1 MFTKQFLSCCLVLAI
16 LAGSS
21 VGAGAAEVECGSEYC
36 FSAGDFSGEDTLTG
50 ICITGLPEP
59 ETGTVKL
66 GARVLRRGDILTA
79 EQIGQMTFS
88 PVPTEKDL
96 DAVVTYLPVY
106 PDRVGASASM
116 TISIL
121 GKEDKAPVA
130 QDFTL
135 ETYKNLP
142 LEGKLKVS
150 DPENQTMVY
159 TLVRQ
164 PKRGNLQIREDG
176 TFTYTPKKNKVGTDS
191 FVYTAADS
199 AGNVSREAT
208 VTIQILKPTDA
219 PMYTDTAGE
228 SCRFAAEWMKHTGI
242 FVGEQL
248 AGESCFQ
255 PDKAVTRGEFLAML
269 TRALDL
275 PTEEE
280 ALPTAY
286 ADAPDWLKPYL
297 AAALRSGMTA
307 GIPARESGEFGADLP
322 ITGAEA
328 AVMVQNVLDLAV
340 VTQAEPAAPEDPGAK
355 EMSGGEEAVEEADSE
370 AAWADTALAVM
381 AENGISLSAGQ
392 ILTRADAA
400 MLLYQA
406 ASLAENAPGML
417 IYQ

>member
-1 MFTKQFLSCCLVLAI
+1 MFKKQILNLCLVLA
-16 LAGSS
+16 LLCAG
-21 VGAGAAEVECGSEYC
+21 GTDAYAAEVESGSVYC
-36 FSAGDFSGEDTLTG
+36 FSAGDFSEEPLKG
-50 ICITGLPEP
+50 ICITGLPDAQA
-59 ETGTVKL
+59 GTVKL
-66 GARVLRRGDILTA
+66 GQRVLRCGDILTA
-79 EQIGQMTFS
+79 EQIESMTFS
-88 PVPTEKDL
+88 PVRTEKGA
-96 DAVVTYLPVY
+96 DAVMTYLPVY
-106 PDRVGASASM
+106 EDRVGTSASM

-121 GKEDKAPVA
+121 GKEDKAPAA

-142 LEGKLKVS
+142 LEGKLKAD
-150 DPENQTMVY
+150 DPEGQAMVY
-159 TLVRQ
+159 TIVRQ
-164 PKRGNLQIREDG
+164 PRRGTLEIREDG

-191 FVYTAADS
+191 FVFTAADT

-255 PDKAVTRGEFLAML
+255 PEKTVTRGEFLAML
-269 TRALDL
+269 TQALDL
-275 PTEEE
+275 PMEEE

-286 ADAPDWLKPYL
+286 ADAPEWLKPYL

-307 GIPARESGEFGADLP
+307 GIPARESGAFDGDAP
-322 ITGAEA
+322 ITGAET

-340 VTQAEPAAPEDPGAK
+340 VTQAEPVQPEDPGAK
-355 EMSGGEEAVEEADSE
+355 EMSSGEEIAESVDAE

-381 AENGISLSAGQ
+381 AENGISLAADQ

-400 MLLYQA
+400 QLLYQA
-406 ASLAENAPGML
+406 AALAKSAPGMQ
-417 IYQ
+417 IYR

>member
-1 MFTKQFLSCCLVLAI
+1 MFKKQILSLCLVLAM
-16 LAGSS
+16 LAAGGT
-21 VGAGAAEVECGSEYC
+21 GAAAAEVESGGVYC
-36 FSAGDFSGEDTLTG
+36 FSAVDFSEEESLTG
-50 ICITGLPEP
+50 ICITGLPEA
-59 ETGTVKL
+59 TAGTVML
-66 GARVLRRGDILTA
+66 GTRVLRRGDILTA
-79 EQIGQMTFS
+79 QQIEKMTFS
-88 PVPTEKDL
+88 PVQTQTGA
-96 DAVVTYLPVY
+96 DAVMTYLPVY
-106 PDRVGASASM
+106 EDRVGDSASM

-142 LEGKLKVS
+142 LEGKLKAH
-150 DPENQTMVY
+150 DPEGQPLVY

-164 PKRGNLQIREDG
+164 PKRGTLEIREDG

-191 FVYTAADS
+191 FVFTAAD
-199 AGNVSREAT
+199 AGGNVSREAT

-228 SCRFAAEWMKHTGI
+228 SCRFAAEWMKHSGI

-248 AGESCFQ
+248 AGEACFQ
-255 PDKAVTRGEFLAML
+255 PQKAVTRGEFLAML
-269 TRALDL
+269 TQALDL
-275 PTEEE
+275 PMEDQ

-307 GIPARESGEFGADLP
+307 GIPAQESGAFGADQP

-340 VTQAEPAAPEDPGAK
+340 VTQAEPVKPEDPGAK
-355 EMSGGEEAVEEADSE
+355 EMSNGEEPVESVDAEIG
-370 AAWADTALAVM
+370 WADTALAVM
-381 AENGISLSAGQ
+381 AENGISLTADQ
-392 ILTRADAA
+392 VLTRSDAA

-406 ASLAENAPGML
+406 AALAESAPGMR

>member
-1 MFTKQFLSCCLVLAI
+1 MFKKQILSLCLVLA
-16 LAGSS
+16 LLCAC
-21 VGAGAAEVECGSEYC
+21 ATAAYAAEVESGSVYC
-36 FSAGDFSGEDTLTG
+36 FSAGDFSEEPLKG
-50 ICITGLPEP
+50 ICITGLPDAQA
-59 ETGTVKL
+59 GTVKL

-79 EQIGQMTFS
+79 QQIENMTFS
-88 PVPTEKDL
+88 PVQTEEGT
-96 DAVVTYLPVY
+96 DAVMTYLPVY
-106 PDRVGASASM
+106 EDRVGASASM

-130 QDFTL
+130 QDCTL

-142 LEGKLKVS
+142 LEGKLKAD
-150 DPENQTMVY
+150 DPEGQGLVY

-164 PKRGNLQIREDG
+164 PKRGTLELREDG

-191 FVYTAADS
+191 FVFTAADAS
-199 AGNVSREAT
+199 GNVSREAT

-255 PDKAVTRGEFLAML
+255 PEKTVTKGEFLAML
-269 TRALDL
+269 TQALDL
-275 PTEEE
+275 PMGEE
-280 ALPTAY
+280 ALPTGY
-286 ADAPDWLKPYL
+286 ENAPEWLKPYL

-307 GIPARESGEFGADLP
+307 GLPAQESGEFGADQA

-340 VTQAEPAAPEDPGAK
+340 VTQAEPVKPEDPGAK
-355 EMSGGEEAVEEADSE
+355 EMSSGEDAVEPADAE
-370 AAWADTALAVM
+370 TGWADTALAVM
-381 AENGISLSAGQ
+381 AENGIDLSADRV
-392 ILTRADAA
+392 LTRADAA
-400 MLLYQA
+400 LLLYQA
-406 ASLAENAPGML
+406 ASLAENAPGMQ
-417 IYQ
+417 IYR

>member
-1 MFTKQFLSCCLVLAI
+1 MFKKQILNLCLVLA
-16 LAGSS
+16 LLCAGGT
-21 VGAGAAEVECGSEYC
+21 GAYAAEVESGSVYC
-36 FSAGDFSGEDTLTG
+36 FSAGDFSEEPIKG
-50 ICITGLPEP
+50 ICITGLPDAQA
-59 ETGTVKL
+59 GTVRL

-79 EQIGQMTFS
+79 EQISRMTFS
-88 PVPTEKDL
+88 PMQTETGA
-96 DAVVTYLPVY
+96 DAVMTYLPVY
-106 PDRVGASASM
+106 EDRVGASASM

-121 GKEDKAPVA
+121 GKEDKAPAA
-130 QDFTL
+130 QDFAL

-142 LEGKLKVS
+142 LEGRLKAD
-150 DPENQTMVY
+150 DPEGQAMVY

-164 PKRGNLQIREDG
+164 PRRGTVEIREDG

-191 FVYTAADS
+191 FVYTAADA

-208 VTIQILKPTDA
+208 VTIQIMKPTDA

-255 PDKAVTRGEFLAML
+255 PHKAVTKGEFLAML
-269 TRALDL
+269 TQALDL
-275 PTEEE
+275 PMEDE

-307 GIPARESGEFGADLP
+307 GIPAQQTGEFAADQAV
-322 ITGAEA
+322 TGAEA

-340 VTQAEPAAPEDPGAK
+340 VTQAEPVAPEDPGAK
-355 EMSGGEEAVEEADSE
+355 EMSGGEEAVEPADAE
-370 AAWADTALAVM
+370 IGWADTALAVM
-381 AENGISLSAGQ
+381 AENGISLSADQ
-392 ILTRADAA
+392 VLTRSDAA
-400 MLLYQA
+400 LLLYRA
-406 ASLAENAPGML
+406 AALAKSAPGMQ
-417 IYQ
+417 IYR